1 MSRTKKTKTAMI
13 ILAAGQSKRMG
24 TLKQNL
30 PWKRTTLLGH
40 AIEQGLNSVA
50 DHVFVVLGSN
60 SKAIISEINSGNI
73 TTIYN
78 PEWQAGM
85 GTSIAS
91 AMQYLDKNSL
101 HFDAVLIALSDQPL
115 IEYKHY
121 NKLINSLFANNKK
134 IVATKIDTRAG
145 VPAIF
150 SSQYFSLLS
159 KLHKDYGARKI
170 LSKHGQE
177 IMILNIDNKIIDLD
191 TMDTYK
197 YIYKQYGTE

>member
-1 MSRTKKTKTAMI
+1 MSITKVNKTAMI

-24 TLKQNL
+24 TIKQNL

-40 AIEQGLNSVA
+40 AIKQGLNSIA

-60 SKAIISEINSGNI
+60 KDAIINKIDPSNI

-78 PEWQAGM
+78 PDWQAGM

-91 AMQYLDKNSL
+91 AMQYFDKNSL
-101 HFDAVLIALSDQPL
+101 HFDAVLITLSDQPL
-115 IEYKHY
+115 IKTEHY
-121 NKLINSLFANNKK
+121 NNLINSLLKNKK
-134 IVATKIDTRAG
+134 KIAATLINNRAG

-150 SSQYFSLLS
+150 SSEYFSLLS
-159 KLHKDYGARKI
+159 KLHKDHGARKI
-170 LSKHGQE
+170 LSNHRQE
-177 IMILNIDNKIIDLD
+177 IMILDIDNKIIDLD

-197 YIYKQYGTE
+197 YIHKKYGTE